1 MVFQEGLLGEFSWYS
16 PFHVFTVTKREWV
29 SQLIAS
35 SCSCAGRLYPGISK
49 GSESQ
54 KHWPNT
60 GWTLSKR
67 LWRWFN
73 VDPALSQSLITES
86 GSERLAG
93 RGGWVTV
100 EPLRDIGTPASRSI
114 NYTSQFVAIIELELH
129 TPADRRVDILD
140 LLYFI
145 PLFWGV
151 STSIYGQ
158 WFLVIMV
165 IVATIPC

>member
-1 MVFQEGLLGEFSWYS
+1 MVFQEGLLGDFSWYS

-29 SQLIAS
+29 SQLIA
-35 SCSCAGRLYPGISK
+35 SCAGRLYPGISK

-60 GWTLSKR
+60 GWALSKR

-100 EPLRDIGTPASRSI
+100 EPLRDMQTPASRSI

-129 TPADRRVDILD
+129 TPADRQVDILD
-140 LLYFI
+140 ISCILYPCSGVSLLLY
-145 PLFWGV
+145 
-151 STSIYGQ
+151 IYGQ
-158 WFLVIMV
+158 
-165 IVATIPC
+165 